1 MIKTIFLNLA
11 LLVLKIIYAFIK
23 IFPTENK
30 ITFISRQSNK
40 PSVDI
45 KLLSEALKKSLP
57 NYKIVVLSK
66 KIDDGLINKIC
77 YCFHIIKQMYHIATS
92 KIVILDSYCISISVL
107 NHKKN
112 LKVIQM
118 WHAIGLL
125 KKAGYSIVNK
135 TEGRKQTLAK
145 TLKMHNNYDYILVSS
160 DNLRKPFQKV
170 FNCSNSQLITLPLP
184 RVDLLKN
191 KKYHENNCI
200 KIFEEYPIM
209 KDKKNIL
216 YVPTFRKNE
225 DCHQNKIYELISN
238 VNFEEYNLIIKL
250 HPLSKIKI
258 ENNNVIND
266 NKFSSIE
273 MISACDFVISD
284 YSTIIYEAAIAK
296 KPLFFYA
303 FDKDNYK
310 GNRGFFI
317 NYEKEM
323 PGLISG
329 DSKEIITA
337 IENQNFNLRKVN
349 QFLNKYVDMKF
360 KSCTDEIVKFIRK
373 NLK

>member
-191 KKYHENNCI
+191 KKWCGYG
-200 KIFEEYPIM
+200 
-209 KDKKNIL
+209 KK
-216 YVPTFRKNE
+216 
-225 DCHQNKIYELISN
+225 
-238 VNFEEYNLIIKL
+238 
-250 HPLSKIKI
+250 
-258 ENNNVIND
+258 
-266 NKFSSIE
+266 
-273 MISACDFVISD
+273 
-284 YSTIIYEAAIAK
+284 
-296 KPLFFYA
+296 
-303 FDKDNYK
+303 
-310 GNRGFFI
+310 
-317 NYEKEM
+317 
-323 PGLISG
+323 
-329 DSKEIITA
+329 
-337 IENQNFNLRKVN
+337 
-349 QFLNKYVDMKF
+349 
-360 KSCTDEIVKFIRK
+360 
-373 NLK
+373 